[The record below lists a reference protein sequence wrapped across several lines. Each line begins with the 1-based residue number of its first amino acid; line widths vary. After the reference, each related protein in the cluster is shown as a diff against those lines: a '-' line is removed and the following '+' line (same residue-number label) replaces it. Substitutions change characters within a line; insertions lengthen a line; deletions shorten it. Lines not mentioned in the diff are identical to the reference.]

1 MREIDPLMTKRW
13 RSWELYHQAPM
24 PMVTIF
30 QTLDITNLM
39 RWQKRGYKMNM
50 LLCYCIGKAAQCCE
64 EFYLLP
70 QGERMLA
77 YDQIGISVIVA
88 NAQDGINSCDIP
100 FTDDL
105 ETFNERY
112 LHGTQTVRETC
123 SDLTAEDCMMI
134 GTSAL
139 VDYEVD
145 GAINMYSGIYNNPFL
160 IWGKYKEEGEKIT
173 LKISFQFHHVQMD
186 GREACEFL
194 KRLQEE
200 ADEWK

>member
-1 MREIDPLMTKRW
+1 MREVDPLTTKRW

-88 NAQDGINSCDIP
+88 NA
-100 FTDDL
+100 
-105 ETFNERY
+105 
-112 LHGTQTVRETC
+112 
-123 SDLTAEDCMMI
+123 
-134 GTSAL
+134 
-139 VDYEVD
+139 
-145 GAINMYSGIYNNPFL
+145 
-160 IWGKYKEEGEKIT
+160 
-173 LKISFQFHHVQMD
+173 
-186 GREACEFL
+186 
-194 KRLQEE
+194 
-200 ADEWK
+200 

>member
-1 MREIDPLMTKRW
+1 MREVDPSMTKRW

-88 NAQDGINSCDIP
+88 NAKDGINSCDIP

-112 LHGTQTVRETC
+112 LHGTQTVRET
-123 SDLTAEDCMMI
+123 
-134 GTSAL
+134 
-139 VDYEVD
+139 
-145 GAINMYSGIYNNPFL
+145 
-160 IWGKYKEEGEKIT
+160 
-173 LKISFQFHHVQMD
+173 
-186 GREACEFL
+186 
-194 KRLQEE
+194 
-200 ADEWK
+200 

>member
-1 MREIDPLMTKRW
+1 MREVDPLTTKRW

-50 LLCYCIGKAAQCCE
+50 LLCYCIGKARHSAVRNSICCHRE
-64 EFYLLP
+64 S
-70 QGERMLA
+70 GCLA

-112 LHGTQTVRETC
+112 LHGSQTVRETC

-134 GTSAL
+134 GTSA
-139 VDYEVD
+139 
-145 GAINMYSGIYNNPFL
+145 
-160 IWGKYKEEGEKIT
+160 
-173 LKISFQFHHVQMD
+173 
-186 GREACEFL
+186 
-194 KRLQEE
+194 
-200 ADEWK
+200 